1 MPRERGQKLIA
12 NNKRARYDYF
22 IDDVYEAGIV
32 LSGTEVK
39 ALRQGK
45 ASLTD
50 SYAAVDGGELWLEN
64 AHIPEFTQGS
74 WTNHAPRRKRKLLL
88 AKKDIAK
95 LAGKSKETG
104 FTLIPI
110 SLYFKDGYAKVEIGL
125 ARGKKD
131 YDKRET
137 LREKDAKREMD
148 KFKKAAPSSDWKP

>member
-45 ASLTD
+45 ASINDAYATVD
-50 SYAAVDGGELWLEN
+50 SGELWLEN
-64 AHIPEFTQGS
+64 AYIPEFTQGS
-74 WTNHAPRRKRKLLL
+74 WTNHAPRRRRKLLL
-88 AKKDIAK
+88 AKKEIAR
-95 LAGKSKETG
+95 LAGKTKEVG
-104 FTLIPI
+104 FTLVPI
-110 SLYFKDGYAKVEIGL
+110 SLYFKDGYAKIEIGL

-137 LREKDAKREMD
+137 LKEKDAKREIN
-148 KFKKAAPSSDWKP
+148 KAIREQKTREN

>member
-12 NNKRARYDYF
+12 NNRRARYDYF
-22 IDDVYEAGIV
+22 IDDVFEAGLV

-45 ASLTD
+45 ASIAD
-50 SYAAVDGGELWLEN
+50 AYALVEGGEVWLEN
-64 AHIPEFTQGS
+64 AYIPEFTQGS
-74 WTNHAPRRKRKLLL
+74 WTNHSTRRKRKLLL
-88 AKKDIAK
+88 AKKEIAK

-104 FTLIPI
+104 YTLIPI

-131 YDKRET
+131 FDKRQS
-137 LREKDAKREMD
+137 LKEKDAKKEINKAIRGQKTREI
-148 KFKKAAPSSDWKP
+148 

>member
-50 SYAAVDGGELWLEN
+50 AYALVDGGELWLEN
-64 AHIPEFTQGS
+64 AYIPEFTQGS

-104 FTLIPI
+104 YTLIP
-110 SLYFKDGYAKVEIGL
+110 LFV
-125 ARGKKD
+125 
-131 YDKRET
+131 
-137 LREKDAKREMD
+137 
-148 KFKKAAPSSDWKP
+148 

>member
-45 ASLTD
+45 ASIND
-50 SYAAVDGGELWLEN
+50 AYATVDAGELWLEN
-64 AHIPEFTQGS
+64 AYIPEFTQGS
-74 WTNHAPRRKRKLLL
+74 WTNHAPRRRRKLLL
-88 AKKDIAK
+88 AKKEIAR
-95 LAGKSKETG
+95 LAGKTKEIG
-104 FTLIPI
+104 FTLVPI
-110 SLYFKDGYAKVEIGL
+110 SLYFKDGYAKIEIGL

-137 LREKDAKREMD
+137 LKEKDAKREIN
-148 KFKKAAPSSDWKP
+148 KAIREQKTREN

>member
-64 AHIPEFTQGS
+64 AYITEFTQGS

-95 LAGKSKETG
+95 LAGKSKESG

-131 YDKRET
+131 YDKRES
-137 LREKDAKREMD
+137 LKEKDAKREMD
-148 KFKKAAPSSDWKP
+148 KFKKAAASSD

>member
-1 MPRERGQKLIA
+1 MPRERGQKLIP

-50 SYAAVDGGELWLEN
+50 AYAAVDGGELWLEN
-64 AHIPEFTQGS
+64 AYIPEFSQGS
-74 WTNHAPRRKRKLLL
+74 CNNHAPRRKRKLLL
-88 AKKDIAK
+88 AKKEIAK
-95 LAGKSKETG
+95 LAGKTKEVG
-104 FTLIPI
+104 FTLVPI

-131 YDKRET
+131 YDKRQT
-137 LREKDAKREMD
+137 LKEKDAKREIS
-148 KFKKAAPSSDWKP
+148 KAIREQKTREN

>member
-64 AHIPEFTQGS
+64 AYIPEFTQAPGPTMLLGESASCFLLKKTLRS
-74 WTNHAPRRKRKLLL
+74 WRESQRKPASPLSQSVFTSRTAMRKSSWEL
-88 AKKDIAK
+88 
-95 LAGKSKETG
+95 LAGKSYS
-104 FTLIPI
+104 IN
-110 SLYFKDGYAKVEIGL
+110 AK
-125 ARGKKD
+125 ASR
-131 YDKRET
+131 
-137 LREKDAKREMD
+137 REMLTGTLLED
-148 KFKKAAPSSDWKP
+148 

>member
-1 MPRERGQKLIA
+1 MPRERGHKLIA
-12 NNKRARYDYF
+12 KNKRARYDYF

-45 ASLTD
+45 ASIND
-50 SYAAVDGGELWLEN
+50 AYATVDAGELWLEN
-64 AHIPEFTQGS
+64 AYIPEFTQGS

-137 LREKDAKREMD
+137 LKEKDAKREMN
-148 KFKKAAPSSDWKP
+148 KAIREQKTREN

>member
-12 NNKRARYDYF
+12 NNRRARYDYF

-32 LSGTEVK
+32 LYGTEVK

-50 SYAAVDGGELWLEN
+50 SYAAVDAGELWLEN
-64 AHIPEFTQGS
+64 AYIPELTQGS
-74 WTNHAPRRKRKLLL
+74 WTNHAPRRRRKLLL

-110 SLYFKDGYAKVEIGL
+110 SLYFKDGYAKVQIGL

-131 YDKRET
+131 FDKRQT
-137 LREKDAKREMD
+137 LKEKDAKREID
-148 KFKKAAPSSDWKP
+148 KFKKDANSMD

>member
-50 SYAAVDGGELWLEN
+50 SYAGVDGGELWLEN
-64 AHIPEFTQGS
+64 AYIPEFTQGS

-104 FTLIPI
+104 YTLIPI

-137 LREKDAKREMD
+137 LKEKDAKREMN
-148 KFKKAAPSSDWKP
+148 KAIREQKTREN